1 MLKEL
6 FITLAHHYSN
16 DTVLVERSWRQ
27 IEKAYNQRKR
37 YYHNLQ
43 HLEDLFVQLEPVS
56 ADIRNRDIVLFAL
69 FYHDIVYN
77 TLRQDNEEK
86 SAILAVDKLGQL
98 GLSQHDILQCSDMI
112 LATKKHALSPD
123 SDTNYFTDA
132 DLSILG
138 RDWADYEL
146 YYKKVR
152 KEYGIY
158 PDLVYKPG
166 RKKVLQHFLQKD
178 RIFKTDF
185 FHSNYET
192 QARYNLQREYD
203 SL

>member
-1 MLKEL
+1 LLRKQ
-6 FITLAHHYSN
+6 FILIAESYCDYQPLIISCWN
-16 DTVLVERSWRQ
+16 Q
-27 IEKAYNQRKR
+27 IEKAYTQRKR

-43 HLEDLFVQLEPVS
+43 HLEDLLAQLETVR
-56 ADIRNRDIVLFAL
+56 DNIGNWDIVLFAL
-69 FYHDIVYN
+69 FYHDVVYN

-86 SAILAVDKLGQL
+86 SALLSVQKMEQL
-98 GLSQHDILQCSDMI
+98 GIPPHEVAQCRDMI
-112 LATKKHALSPD
+112 LATKKHDLSPD
-123 SDTNYFTDA
+123 NDTNYFTDA

-138 RDWADYEL
+138 REWSDYEI

-152 KEYGIY
+152 KEYRLY

-178 RIFKTDF
+178 RIFKTAF
-185 FHSNYET
+185 FHDKYEA
-192 QARYNLQREYD
+192 QARYNLQRESD